1 MGFTDIL
8 DTTFSFYRDHF
19 RPLVGISAVYAFWH
33 LFHRVIFS
41 SSIHW
46 LIDWGV
52 LVVEALFYGWLVCAS
67 MQIYLERHTT
77 LGAAFSQ
84 VKRRFWTYLGSSLIW
99 MLVSLTAIVIGVIFG
114 TLATSSS
121 RYNIIVGLIIG
132 LPCGI
137 YLGTRWGFHAQA
149 VLVEEVSATN
159 ALRRSRELVTGTWWR
174 VFGILSAILCARSHD

>member
-1 MGFTDIL
+1 MLNSNTSNSETTTLISFQPMGFTDIL

-19 RPLVGISAVYAFWH
+19 RLLVSISAIYAFWH
-33 LFHRVIFS
+33 LFHRFVFS
-41 SSIHW
+41 SATHW
-46 LIDWGV
+46 LIDWGT
-52 LVVEALFYGWLVCAS
+52 LVVETLFYGWLVCAS

-77 LGAAFSQ
+77 LGAAFRR

-99 MLVSLTAIVIGVIFG
+99 ILVSLTAIVIGVIFG
-114 TLATSSS
+114 ALAASFS

-137 YLGTRWGFHAQA
+137 YFGTRWSFHAQA

-159 ALRRSRELVTGTWWR
+159 ALRRSR
-174 VFGILSAILCARSHD
+174 D